1 MSEKKAKKAAAKKVP
16 VETAAPEKKLTPDTP
31 LKKAGLVKAE
41 AKMVRIS
48 PRKADRILK
57 LIRGQNAAAGLT
69 LLQFLPHSAARYIE
83 KVLKSAIANAEHNNK
98 LAKDNLV
105 IAQAV
110 ANSGTLLKRWR
121 AGGKGR
127 AQRIKKYTSHIRIA
141 VQEGSR

>member
-1 MSEKKAKKAAAKKVP
+1 MAEK
-16 VETAAPEKKLTPDTP
+16 
-31 LKKAGLVKAE
+31 LVKAE

-57 LIRGQNAAAGLT
+57 LIRGKNAATGLT
-69 LLQFLPHSAARYIE
+69 ILQFLPHSAARYIE
-83 KVLKSAIANAEHNNK
+83 KVLKSAIANAEHNDK
-98 LAKDNLV
+98 LAKDSLV

>member
-1 MSEKKAKKAAAKKVP
+1 
-16 VETAAPEKKLTPDTP
+16 
-31 LKKAGLVKAE
+31 
-41 AKMVRIS
+41 MVRIS

-69 LLQFLPHSAARYIE
+69 TLQFLPHSAARYIE

-110 ANSGTLLKRWR
+110 ANSGALLKRWR

>member
-1 MSEKKAKKAAAKKVP
+1 MAEKKAKKEAAKKTSS
-16 VETAAPEKKLTPDTP
+16 ETATLEKKPAADTP
-31 LKKAGLVKAE
+31 LEKAGLVKAE

-48 PRKADRILK
+48 PRKVDRILK
-57 LIRGQNAAAGLT
+57 LIRGRNVAAGLT
-69 LLQFLPHSAARYIE
+69 TLQFLPHSAARYIE

-98 LAKDNLV
+98 LAKDKLV

-110 ANSGTLLKRWR
+110 ANSGALLKRWR